1 MPEPKDLDKNDVSG
15 QMQKVVLAAE
25 LYYIYHLTQEQIAK
39 RLGVSRPW
47 VSKLLQRAEDAGIV
61 RIDVSTISSGIGE
74 VEEKL
79 KSKFSIRSAKVIKPM
94 PDGQTLAQ
102 CALAA
107 AHYLISVMEPDSC
120 IGLAWGK
127 TLAAVV
133 DAILPMNM
141 PDAMVV
147 PLVGGLGANPTVLSN
162 QLAANL
168 AQSLSARCSL
178 LHVPAFVGGREEKQ
192 LLLNNPMIHKTIEL
206 SEHADIAIFG
216 IGALHQ
222 STMVREGYISRD
234 IIAELENAGAVG
246 DIALHFIDAQG
257 KLIDHPVS
265 DQIVSG
271 DISKTRSNARHAIG
285 VAVGDAKVP
294 VIRAALS
301 GRWLDALI
309 TDLPT
314 ANLLLGGC

>member
-1 MPEPKDLDKNDVSG
+1 MPDPRDFEKNDASG

-39 RLGVSRPW
+39 RIGVSRPW

-61 RIDVSTISSGIGE
+61 RIDVSTFSSGITD
-74 VEEKL
+74 VEEQL
-79 KSKFSIRSAKVIKPM
+79 KERFNIRSAKVIKPM
-94 PDGQTLAQ
+94 PDGQTLPQ

-107 AHYLISVMEPDSC
+107 AHYVISILESDSC
-120 IGLAWGK
+120 ISLAWGK
-127 TLAAVV
+127 TLAAMV
-133 DAILPMNM
+133 DAFIPMNM
-141 PDAMVV
+141 PNVMVV

-168 AQSLSARCSL
+168 AQSMGAKCSL
-178 LHVPAFVGGREEKQ
+178 LHVPAFVGGKEEKQ
-192 LLLNNPMIHKTIEL
+192 LLMNNPIIHKTIEL

-216 IGALHQ
+216 IGALHY
-222 STMVREGYISRD
+222 STIVREGYISRD

-246 DIALHFIDAQG
+246 DIALHFIDMQG
-257 KLIDHPVS
+257 RLIEHPIS

-271 DISKTRSNARHAIG
+271 DIKKTRSNAKHTIGIAI
-285 VAVGDAKVP
+285 GDAKVP
-294 VIRAALS
+294 VILAALN

-314 ANLLLGGC
+314 ANLLLGDG

>member
-1 MPEPKDLDKNDVSG
+1 MPDPRDFEKNDASG

-39 RLGVSRPW
+39 RIGVSRPW

-61 RIDVSTISSGIGE
+61 RIDVSTFSSGITD
-74 VEEKL
+74 VEEQL
-79 KSKFSIRSAKVIKPM
+79 KERFNIRSAKVIKPM
-94 PDGQTLAQ
+94 PDGQTLPQ

-107 AHYLISVMEPDSC
+107 AHYVISILEPDSC
-120 IGLAWGK
+120 ISLAWGK
-127 TLAAVV
+127 TLAAMV
-133 DAILPMNM
+133 DAFIPMNM
-141 PDAMVV
+141 PNVMVV

-168 AQSLSARCSL
+168 AQSMGAKCSL
-178 LHVPAFVGGREEKQ
+178 LHVPAFVGGKEEKQ
-192 LLLNNPMIHKTIEL
+192 LLMNNPIIHKTIEL

-216 IGALHQ
+216 IGALHY
-222 STMVREGYISRD
+222 STIVREGYISRD

-246 DIALHFIDAQG
+246 DIALHFIDMQG
-257 KLIDHPVS
+257 RLIEHPIS

-271 DISKTRSNARHAIG
+271 DIKKTRSNAKHTIGIAI
-285 VAVGDAKVP
+285 GDAKVP
-294 VIRAALS
+294 VILAALN

-314 ANLLLGGC
+314 ANLLLGDG